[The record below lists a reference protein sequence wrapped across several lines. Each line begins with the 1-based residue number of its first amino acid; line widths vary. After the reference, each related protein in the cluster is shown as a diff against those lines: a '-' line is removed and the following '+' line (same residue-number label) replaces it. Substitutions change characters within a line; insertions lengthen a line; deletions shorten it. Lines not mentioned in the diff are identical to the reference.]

1 MKKLVKFL
9 KKAVHNFWVQLLFF
23 SGACVGL
30 VALYNYLNNEN
41 GLWANLL
48 ELIAGGDF
56 ISIFLAGFVS
66 LLVAK
71 TAIKVMQELEESA
84 KLDDDRHKIICK
96 YRGHKKPP
104 MPENRNY
111 FSKDGAV
118 MNLYTVASKHGK
130 VKTPKNNARDKY
142 SPEYKARRNEIDEYM
157 NGRLNLP
164 AVNVFANIA
173 GDTRVSFRDS
183 NKFYTLPSFVT
194 ENALA
199 LLGAHGG
206 SEIRNNVTVRLND
219 LDYADGMLVLDT
231 MRTKYFDM
239 LVTNRCMDY
248 KIGDAV
254 TLRELYE
261 FDTKINPL
269 SLSQLSN
276 QTGINGIILTKDG
289 YLLLEKRGRKK
300 AIWKNKFAQ
309 PISLA
314 MKENEISLTPDGKIA
329 SGHEQAE
336 EVFKKII
343 FKTIENNYGLGE
355 EDFEEFN
362 LSDSLLGIARDLL
375 EGGKPNIYFYAV
387 SKHRSCEF
395 LKLLESKA
403 KKFADGVTSEILPKL
418 TDDKLESEFYLIKGN
433 EIILDYTYALK
444 VKARHIMRVK
454 RKFAPQVNAL
464 KSAFDGS
471 AHRQRKAFNANYK
484 RQCGEALLSCLYFA
498 NVCGDRIERHL
509 EINDKL

>member
-261 FDTKINPL
+261 FDTKIIPYPFRN
-269 SLSQLSN
+269 
-276 QTGINGIILTKDG
+276 
-289 YLLLEKRGRKK
+289 
-300 AIWKNKFAQ
+300 
-309 PISLA
+309 LA
-314 MKENEISLTPDGKIA
+314 T
-329 SGHEQAE
+329 
-336 EVFKKII
+336 
-343 FKTIENNYGLGE
+343 
-355 EDFEEFN
+355 
-362 LSDSLLGIARDLL
+362 R
-375 EGGKPNIYFYAV
+375 
-387 SKHRSCEF
+387 
-395 LKLLESKA
+395 
-403 KKFADGVTSEILPKL
+403 
-418 TDDKLESEFYLIKGN
+418 
-433 EIILDYTYALK
+433 
-444 VKARHIMRVK
+444 RV
-454 RKFAPQVNAL
+454 
-464 KSAFDGS
+464 
-471 AHRQRKAFNANYK
+471 
-484 RQCGEALLSCLYFA
+484 
-498 NVCGDRIERHL
+498 
-509 EINDKL
+509 